1 MSLYCPSMGLRRLAL
16 AIIAIGYLPVGLWAT
31 FAPRSFYDNFPG
43 LGHHW
48 VSGDPPFNPHL
59 VTDVGGLN
67 LALAAIAIFAFVA
80 LTPALVRATAA
91 GALLYEVPHAIFH
104 ARHLHHI
111 GSTTDQVLAMGSFV
125 AVILS
130 ALALLVFDRR

>member
-1 MSLYCPSMGLRRLAL
+1 MSLRRLGL

-48 VSGDPPFNPHL
+48 VRGDPPFNQHL

-67 LALAAIAIFAFVA
+67 LALGAIAVVALIA
-80 LTPALVRATAA
+80 LTPMLVRATAL
-91 GALLYEVPHAIFH
+91 GALLYEVPHALFH
-104 ARHLHHI
+104 AQHLDHI
-111 GSTTDQVLAMGSFV
+111 GNTTDQVLAMGSFV
-125 AVILS
+125 LVILS
-130 ALALLVFDRR
+130 AIALLVFDRR

>member
-1 MSLYCPSMGLRRLAL
+1 MSLRRVGL

-31 FAPRSFYDNFPG
+31 FAPKSFYDNFPG

-48 VSGDPPFNPHL
+48 VSGDPPFNQHL

-67 LALAAIAIFAFVA
+67 LALGAIAIVAFIA
-80 LTPALVRATAA
+80 LTPMLIRATAL
-91 GALLYEVPHAIFH
+91 GALLYEVPHALFH

-111 GSTTDQVLAMGSFV
+111 GTTTDQVLAMGSFV
-125 AVILS
+125 LVIVS
-130 ALALLVFDRR
+130 AIALLVFDRR